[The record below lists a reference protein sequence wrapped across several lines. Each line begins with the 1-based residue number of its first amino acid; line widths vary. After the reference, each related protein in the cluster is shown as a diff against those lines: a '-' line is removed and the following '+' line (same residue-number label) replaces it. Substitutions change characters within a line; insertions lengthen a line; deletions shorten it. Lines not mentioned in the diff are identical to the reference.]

1 GAKRRPSLPL
11 DHYPKI
17 IGDMTKTIEN
27 KRLSDL
33 LIELKASLVKLYGDR
48 LFSLILFGSQA
59 RGEATPDSD
68 IDVMAVLNDPVNVA
82 EEIYRTS
89 DIRYHFLNEYGEL
102 VSIIPTAKS
111 AFLDSAISF
120 IRVVK
125 REGIEL

>member
-1 GAKRRPSLPL
+1 
-11 DHYPKI
+11 
-17 IGDMTKTIEN
+17 MTKTIKN
-27 KRLSDL
+27 KQLSNL
-33 LIELKASLVKLYGDR
+33 LNELKASLVNLYGDR

-82 EEIYRTS
+82 EEIYRMS
-89 DIRYHFLNEYGEL
+89 DIGWHFMNEYGEL

-120 IRVVK
+120 VRVVK

>member
-1 GAKRRPSLPL
+1 
-11 DHYPKI
+11 
-17 IGDMTKTIEN
+17 MTRAIEN
-27 KRLSDL
+27 KQLSSL
-33 LIELKASLVKLYGDR
+33 LNELKASLVNLYGDR

-68 IDVMAVLNDPVNVA
+68 IDVMVVLNDPVNVA
-82 EEIYRTS
+82 EEIYRMS
-89 DIRYHFLNEYGEL
+89 DIGWHFMDEYGEL

>member
-1 GAKRRPSLPL
+1 
-11 DHYPKI
+11 
-17 IGDMTKTIEN
+17 MTKTIKN
-27 KRLSDL
+27 KQLSNL
-33 LIELKASLVKLYGDR
+33 LNELKSSLVNLYGDR

-82 EEIYRTS
+82 EEIYRMS
-89 DIRYHFLNEYGEL
+89 DIGWHFMNEYGEL

-120 IRVVK
+120 VRVVK

>member
-1 GAKRRPSLPL
+1 
-11 DHYPKI
+11 
-17 IGDMTKTIEN
+17 MTRTIEN
-27 KRLSDL
+27 KQLSSL
-33 LIELKASLVKLYGDR
+33 LNELKASLVELYGDR

-68 IDVMAVLNDPVNVA
+68 IDVMVVLNDPVNVA

-89 DIRYHFLNEYGEL
+89 DICYHFLNDYGEL
-102 VSIIPTAKS
+102 VSLIPTTKS
-111 AFLDSAISF
+111 AFLDSAISL